1 MPRVS
6 QMSLN
11 PGYRLF
17 LSCIIDAM
25 KHALILPLLLAAL
38 ALAACTTTPVST
50 GPRGVD
56 LQAQAETLQRAK
68 TLFLAKQYAE
78 AAGLLLP
85 LAQQGNM
92 EAQYAVGY
100 LYHYG
105 YGLPRNEK
113 EATRWITT
121 AAALG
126 YPKAQEA
133 LRRIEAMHP
142 AQPAELTPPQT
153 APADR

>member
-1 MPRVS
+1 M
-6 QMSLN
+6 
-11 PGYRLF
+11 
-17 LSCIIDAM
+17 ITTM
-25 KHALILPLLLAAL
+25 KHFPCLLILIAVL
-38 ALAACTTTPVST
+38 ALSACTTVPVSPERK
-50 GPRGVD
+50 GID
-56 LQAQAETLQRAK
+56 LQAQTETLQRAK
-68 TLFLAKQYAE
+68 SLFLVMQYAE

-85 LAQQGNM
+85 LAQQGHA

-100 LYHYG
+100 MYHYG
-105 YGLPRNEK
+105 YGLPRNER

-133 LRRIEAMHP
+133 MRRIEAAHP

-153 APADR
+153 IPADR

>member
-1 MPRVS
+1 
-6 QMSLN
+6 
-11 PGYRLF
+11 
-17 LSCIIDAM
+17 M
-25 KHALILPLLLAAL
+25 KRALILSLLIALAAL
-38 ALAACTTTPVST
+38 GACTTVPVA
-50 GPRGVD
+50 PAHRGID
-56 LQAQAETLQRAK
+56 MQAQQETLQRAQS
-68 TLFLAKQYAE
+68 LFFAKQYAE

-113 EATRWITT
+113 ESTRWIAT

-133 LRRIEAMHP
+133 MRRIEAQQGT
-142 AQPAELTPPQT
+142 QPAEITPPQT
-153 APADR
+153 APADH

>member
-1 MPRVS
+1 MI
-6 QMSLN
+6 N
-11 PGYRLF
+11 
-17 LSCIIDAM
+17 AM
-25 KHALILPLLLAAL
+25 KHLSSLLILITALLLG
-38 ALAACTTTPVST
+38 ACTTTPVAT

-56 LQAQAETLQRAK
+56 LQAQQETLQRAK
-68 TLFLAKQYAE
+68 SLFLVKQYAE

-85 LAQQGNM
+85 LAQQGNA

-105 YGLPRNEK
+105 YGLPRNER

-133 LRRIEAMHP
+133 MRRIEAAHP

-153 APADR
+153 IPADR

>member
-1 MPRVS
+1 
-6 QMSLN
+6 
-11 PGYRLF
+11 
-17 LSCIIDAM
+17 M
-25 KHALILPLLLAAL
+25 KHLPSLLILTAALLLG
-38 ALAACTTTPVST
+38 ACTTTPVAP

-56 LQAQAETLQRAK
+56 LQAQQETLQRAK
-68 TLFLAKQYAE
+68 ALFFAKQYAE

-85 LAQQGNM
+85 IAQQGNA

-133 LRRIEAMHP
+133 LRRIEAVHP
-142 AQPAELTPPQT
+142 PQPDGITPPQT
-153 APADR
+153 APTDR

>member
-1 MPRVS
+1 MNR
-6 QMSLN
+6 
-11 PGYRLF
+11 
-17 LSCIIDAM
+17 
-25 KHALILPLLLAAL
+25 ALVLPLLLAAL
-38 ALAACTTTPVST
+38 TLGACTTVPVTPER
-50 GPRGVD
+50 RGID
-56 LQAQAETLQRAK
+56 AQSQQQTLQRAK
-68 TLFLAKQYAE
+68 SLYLAKQYAE

-85 LAQQGNM
+85 LAQQGHA

-100 LYHYG
+100 MYHYG

-133 LRRIEAMHP
+133 LRRIEAQQSPP
-142 AQPAELTPPQT
+142 AATITTPPQT
-153 APADR
+153 APADH